1 MRKWAIIGLRTSYN
15 AGENEGLGGLVAVV
29 STDVKRTKT
38 EEAQVCT
45 KRRYALRAEL
55 DALVVELNEQDTKG
69 GSPAYPTWRED
80 EKIAEHIF
88 LETPCDLPVWLERMR
103 MKNLSKQ
110 DKFERV
116 LKLSEQLTKDAI
128 IAIPPERWRSVVKKA
143 SEIDVETKVTEEGGG
158 AEIPPAQAPRHELAE
173 LTEEEEAVR
182 KESAI
187 MRRLGFIFVAYR
199 VNYWW
204 WEGIEMFRKF
214 LMTWFSPCLFSQL
227 SFPAVLPC
235 LSSCPACAPQS
246 SFGLLAAACCVL
258 IYITSLRHVVGQ
270 AGSNLRKMHAHAHMT
285 ACWRFFRRRGLG
297 SLRPGHSSLS
307 SSCFST
313 SRVSLIALKA

>member
-1 MRKWAIIGLRTSYN
+1 VTPVRLYVSDVSELVCGRACVSAIIGLRASHN

-45 KRRYALRAEL
+45 KRRYALKAEL

-69 GSPAYPTWRED
+69 TPPAYPTWRED

-88 LETPCDLPVWLERMR
+88 LETPLDLPVWLERMR
-103 MKNLSKQ
+103 IKNLSKQ
-110 DKFERV
+110 EKFERV
-116 LKLSEQLTKDAI
+116 LKLAEQLTKDAI
-128 IAIPPERWRSVVKKA
+128 IAIPPERWRSVVKMA
-143 SEIDVETKVTEEGGG
+143 SEIDVETKATEEGGG
-158 AEIPPAQAPRHELAE
+158 TEIPPAQAPRHEL
-173 LTEEEEAVR
+173 TEEEEAVH

-227 SFPAVLPC
+227 TFPAVLPR
-235 LSSCPACAPQS
+235 LSSCPVCAS
-246 SFGLLAAACCVL
+246 ILFWASRSCVL
-258 IYITSLRHVVGQ
+258 CPDLHYTLASRCRTSGR
-270 AGSNLRKMHAHAHMT
+270 
-285 ACWRFFRRRGLG
+285 
-297 SLRPGHSSLS
+297 
-307 SSCFST
+307 
-313 SRVSLIALKA
+313 